1 MFENMETILETFEKI
16 DTKAKGTK
24 KSAAPSN
31 LFTVKEDC
39 KNNNKGRSEQLH
51 IIVAKLLF
59 TTKSTRPDTGTSV
72 SFLTTLVRAP
82 DQDNWLKLAHQM
94 MYIRGTIDLPGML
107 KWYADGSYGVHKNM
121 RGH

>member
-1 MFENMETILETFEKI
+1 MKAILQTFDKI
-16 DTKAKGTK
+16 GTKAKGTK
-24 KSAAPSN
+24 KTAAPSN

-39 KNNNKGRSEQLH
+39 KKNGKGRSEQLH
-51 IIVAKLLF
+51 SIVAQVLF

-94 MYIRGTIDLPGML
+94 MYIRGKVDLPGML
-107 KWYADGSYGVHKNM
+107 KWYVDRSY
-121 RGH
+121 